1 MAGSF
6 QEYIHQEIIKLA
18 FDEIS
23 IGPNY
28 MRRGSDGVFIRDF
41 SIRDFMFESETPFT
55 VVFEDNEL
63 RTDLDY
69 FNTHWRAR
77 S

>member
-1 MAGSF
+1 
-6 QEYIHQEIIKLA
+6 
-18 FDEIS
+18 
-23 IGPNY
+23 
-28 MRRGSDGVFIRDF
+28 
-41 SIRDFMFESETPFT
+41 MFESETPFT